1 MTTHISSF
9 LGANTPQGFV
19 SFFDE
24 LYNPYKNYRMY
35 IIKGGPGTGK
45 STLMKKIYAK
55 CKENYINTERI
66 FCSSDPKSLDGLI
79 ISDLNIAI
87 ADGTSPHIIEPKF
100 PGAVE
105 SIVNTGEFWDN
116 EMLSK
121 QSNTI
126 RSLTL
131 ENSLL
136 HRRSAKYLAAAGSVY
151 SENLK
156 ATSQYIDME
165 KVRSFAFRFC
175 KREIPQKKICQPGR
189 RYKRFISAITP
200 DGNIFSDETVTKL
213 SSRVIGI
220 ADEYSSC
227 SCTLCNIIGDTA
239 IKNGYDCI
247 FCHCPLKPHG
257 ECEHIII
264 PELSLCLMTVK
275 KAHKTRILCD
285 RLIHIPRFMY
295 EGAEKNLTLLKFNR
309 KLTSL
314 LINEAVAH
322 LKSAKQVHDELE
334 KIYVEA
340 MDFESFGKYTDKI
353 IEEILYHISSN

>member
-24 LYNPYKNYRMY
+24 LYNPYKNCRMY

-45 STLMKKIYAK
+45 STLMKKLYEK
-55 CKENYINTERI
+55 CKENYVSTERV

-79 ISDLNIAI
+79 ISDLKVAI
-87 ADGTSPHIIEPKF
+87 ADGTSPHVIEPKF
-100 PGAVE
+100 PGATE
-105 SIVNTGEFWDN
+105 NLVNTGEFWN
-116 EMLSK
+116 SEELYK
-121 QSNTI
+121 QSDTI

-136 HRRSAKYLAAAGSVY
+136 HRRSAKYLAAAGSVN
-151 SENLK
+151 SESLRV
-156 ATSQYIDME
+156 TSKYIDME
-165 KVRSFAFRFC
+165 KLRSFAFRFC
-175 KREIPQKKICQPGR
+175 KREMPPKKNSQPGK

-200 DGNIFSDETVTKL
+200 EGNIFLDETITKL
-213 SSRVIGI
+213 STRVIGI
-220 ADEYSSC
+220 VDEFSDCSS
-227 SCTLCNIIGDTA
+227 TLCNLIGDTA

-275 KAHKTRILCD
+275 KAHNTQLLCD
-285 RLIHIPRFMY
+285 RMIHVSRFMY
-295 EGAEKNLTLLKFNR
+295 EGAEKHLTLLKFNR

-314 LINEAVAH
+314 LVSEAVTH
-322 LKSAKQVHDELE
+322 LKSAKAVHDELE
-334 KIYVEA
+334 RIYVEA
-340 MDFESFGKYTDKI
+340 MDFDALGEYTNKI
-353 IEEILYHISSN
+353 MDEILRYTN

>member
-45 STLMKKIYAK
+45 STLMKKLYEK
-55 CKENYINTERI
+55 CKENYISTERVL
-66 FCSSDPKSLDGLI
+66 CSSDPESLDGLI
-79 ISDLNIAI
+79 IEELKTAI
-87 ADGTSPHIIEPKF
+87 ADGTFPHVIEPKF

-105 SIVNTGEFWDN
+105 CIINTGAFWNN
-116 EMLSK
+116 EKLLG
-121 QSNTI
+121 QSDTI

-136 HRRSAKYLAAAGSVY
+136 HRRSAKYLSAAGSVC

-156 ATSQYIDME
+156 VTSGYIDME
-165 KVRSFAFRFC
+165 KLRSFAFRFC
-175 KREIPQKKICQPGR
+175 KRELPDKKNAQPGR
-189 RYKRFISAITP
+189 RFKRFISAVTP
-200 DGNIFSDETVTKL
+200 NGNVFLDETVTKL
-213 SSRVIGI
+213 SARIIGI
-220 ADEYSSC
+220 ADEYSNC

-275 KAHKTRILCD
+275 KAHRTQLLCD
-285 RLIHIPRFMY
+285 RLIHVSRFMY
-295 EGAEKNLTLLKFNR
+295 EGAEKQLTLLKFNR

-314 LINEAVAH
+314 LVSEAVKH
-322 LKSAKQVHDELE
+322 LKGAKRVHDELE
-334 KIYVEA
+334 KIYVDA
-340 MDFESFGKYTDKI
+340 MNFNALGEYTDKI
-353 IEEILYHISSN
+353 TEEILQ